1 MTSVTERDW
10 YTWHHDYDAPSTALA
25 QRLAAVQDQIRTALD
40 AAPPG
45 PLRAISLCAGQGR
58 DLIGALAGHPRRDDV
73 SARLVELDPRNAAVA
88 RAAAEAE
95 GLSRVEVVTGDAALT
110 DQYAGMVPAYLVLV
124 CGVFGNMTD
133 DDVHCT
139 IGYCTQLCA
148 YGGTVVWTRGRWEPD
163 LVPQIC
169 DWFADRGF
177 ELGWVSDPVEGWGAG
192 AHRFTEAPVP
202 LERGARMF
210 TFTGHH
216 PRTGPDR
223 DRPLRAFHPERTGCV
238 PRRHPPAAPP
248 ERSRWAHG
256 YVLTY
261 PVRHRLPARA
271 RLRAR
276 PTARPAGQA
285 RPPGRFPA
293 AFPRSTRRSGSVS

>member
-1 MTSVTERDW
+1 MSGMTGRDW
-10 YTWHHDYDAPSTALA
+10 YAWHHDYDEPGTALA
-25 QRLAAVQDQIRTALD
+25 RRLAAVQDQIRTALD

-58 DLIGALAGHPRRDDV
+58 DLIGALARHPRRDDV

-88 RAAAEAE
+88 RAAAEAA
-95 GLSRVEVVTGDAALT
+95 GLSQVEVVTGDAALT
-110 DQYAGMVPAYLVLV
+110 DHYAGMVPAYLVLV

-133 DDVHCT
+133 DDVRRT

-148 YGGTVVWTRGRWEPD
+148 HGGTVVWTRGRWEPD

-169 DWFADRGF
+169 DWFAGRGF
-177 ELGWVSDPVEGWGAG
+177 ELRWVSDPAQGWGAG
-192 AHRFTEAPVP
+192 AHRFTGTSPHHAPHVP

-223 DRPLRAFHPERTGCV
+223 QRSLRDFHPERTG
-238 PRRHPPAAPP
+238 
-248 ERSRWAHG
+248 
-256 YVLTY
+256 
-261 PVRHRLPARA
+261 LPA
-271 RLRAR
+271 
-276 PTARPAGQA
+276 PWTARPARQA
-285 RPPGRFPA
+285 RPSARFPV

>member
-1 MTSVTERDW
+1 MASVSERDW
-10 YTWHHDYDAPSTALA
+10 YTWHHDYDEPGTALTR
-25 QRLAAVQDQIRTALD
+25 RLAAVQDQIRTALY

-45 PLRAISLCAGQGR
+45 PLPAVSLCAGQGR

-73 SARLVELDPRNAAVA
+73 SARLVELDPRNAAAA
-88 RAAAEAE
+88 RAAAEAA
-95 GLSRVEVVTGDAALT
+95 GLPRVEVVTGDAALT
-110 DQYAGMVPAYLVLV
+110 DQYAGLVPAYLVLV

-133 DDVHCT
+133 DDVRRT

-148 YGGTVVWTRGRWEPD
+148 HGGTVVWTRGRWEPD

-177 ELGWVSDPVEGWGAG
+177 ELGWVSDPAEGWGAG
-192 AHRFTEAPVP
+192 AHRFTAAPVP

-210 TFTGHH
+210 TFVGHH

-223 DRPLRAFHPERTGCV
+223 DRSLTDLHPERTGGP
-238 PRRHPPAAPP
+238 PRRQPNRPAEP
-248 ERSRWAHG
+248 ERTG
-256 YVLTY
+256 
-261 PVRHRLPARA
+261 LPAR
-271 RLRAR
+271 R
-276 PTARPAGQA
+276 TARPARPA

-293 AFPRSTRRSGSVS
+293 AFPRSTRRSGSAS